1 MLGQYFQ
8 TLNSLEYIANQ
19 FTQSLFGD
27 QTLFD
32 LPEIIESIQ
41 LADVLKVGRS
51 LSKKKRSV
59 SFICSQMSDIE
70 VEMTNG
76 KVVKLLNFVIECI
89 QCYPK
94 ITSFMVFLRR

>member
-41 LADVLKVGRS
+41 LADVHLQNIHS
-51 LSKKKRSV
+51 ENL
-59 SFICSQMSDIE
+59 
-70 VEMTNG
+70 
-76 KVVKLLNFVIECI
+76 
-89 QCYPK
+89 
-94 ITSFMVFLRR
+94 